1 MEHELVGLAG
11 PGGRWRPV
19 AAVPFTVGAAALA
32 LLPIRPVWLWASL
45 IVAVAAVPWLLGAL
59 PEARRRRPRPYWRLS
74 ADGLERIGPGGLTL
88 TRYERDRIDALAITT
103 GDGVLTVFHRFGRS
117 AVGATA
123 SLGLEPIALFATARR
138 LGIPLHLL
146 DGEAGDLL
154 DPAVEEALRVPGLD
168 DGPASVGALP
178 RDHAA
183 EKRLLDQEAA
193 LLAAAHEPGEHPPR
207 HGGEV
212 RLDTPAPLP
221 SRRRITVL
229 GALTGVL
236 GAVMIARIAV
246 EGTSAFGARLAAAC
260 WAVAAIAGL
269 LAARRRLARAAQVR
283 WTISPERLLVRTR
296 PGGRAPLE
304 VPAARIAAIVVGP
317 GLRADPL
324 SGEPQRAE
332 LAALAFGHRLEL
344 LARLPADGLDG
355 FQLAHALDDHG
366 YRVITPGSRPPRR
379 PHYGLDRVPDV
390 FPWVPGGR
398 LVVADGGLGW
408 ADAAG
413 DVVMQVPG
421 EHLGVIELLTI
432 AGHAW
437 VRLHDADG
445 DELLAAPLSALRIS
459 RTDLRESARREGLP
473 VNDAEYDAY
482 LSAAFHSAVS
492 TLADPGPDA
501 EPAPASLVPGAAR
514 EGGTDARPAERADE
528 PADDLADE
536 RADADTEDIPAVPA
550 FTLDLD
556 APPGPAAAPGATLD
570 ATRRS
575 RAGTYAMSVALCEA
589 AALLGAVWLGPELG
603 GFSLVASWAAPAGAL
618 VGLVGNWLYDRNRS
632 QLRVSAAGLAVV
644 TRRGRV
650 EWELARNR
658 IGGVGVDESSARLP
672 RLVAWGPSGRVL
684 RQVAFPPDL
693 TELRRACERY
703 GVPWGPPDAD
713 RPAPPPPEL

>member
-1 MEHELVGLAG
+1 M
-11 PGGRWRPV
+11 
-19 AAVPFTVGAAALA
+19 
-32 LLPIRPVWLWASL
+32 
-45 IVAVAAVPWLLGAL
+45 
-59 PEARRRRPRPYWRLS
+59 
-74 ADGLERIGPGGLTL
+74 
-88 TRYERDRIDALAITT
+88 
-103 GDGVLTVFHRFGRS
+103 
-117 AVGATA
+117 
-123 SLGLEPIALFATARR
+123 
-138 LGIPLHLL
+138 
-146 DGEAGDLL
+146 
-154 DPAVEEALRVPGLD
+154 
-168 DGPASVGALP
+168 
-178 RDHAA
+178 
-183 EKRLLDQEAA
+183 
-193 LLAAAHEPGEHPPR
+193 
-207 HGGEV
+207 

-221 SRRRITVL
+221 SRRRIV
-229 GALTGVL
+229 GAGRADRRARHGRWWPGSRWTGR
-236 GAVMIARIAV
+236 AR
-246 EGTSAFGARLAAAC
+246 SARGSPRPAGRL
-260 WAVAAIAGL
+260 AAIAGV
-269 LAARRRLARAAQVR
+269 LAARRKLAYAAQVR
-283 WTISPERLLVRTR
+283 WLISADRLHVRTR
-296 PGGRAPLE
+296 PGERTPLE
-304 VPAARIAAIVVGP
+304 IPASRIAAVVLGP

-324 SGEPQRAE
+324 TGEPHRTE

-344 LARLPADGLDG
+344 LARLPADELDA
-355 FQLAHALDDHG
+355 FQLAHALDDQG
-366 YRVITPGSRPPRR
+366 YRVITPGARVPRR
-379 PHYGLDRVPDV
+379 PHYGLDRVPEV

-501 EPAPASLVPGAAR
+501 EPAPASLAPGAAR
-514 EGGTDARPAERADE
+514 EGGTDARPAERAAEDSE
-528 PADDLADE
+528 D
-536 RADADTEDIPAVPA
+536 RASDDADTEDIPAVPGFA
-550 FTLDLD
+550 LSLD
-556 APPGPAAAPGATLD
+556 APPGPAAAPGTTLD

-575 RAGTYAMSVALCEA
+575 RIGTYAMSVALCEVT
-589 AALLGAVWLGPELG
+589 ALLGAVWLGPELG
-603 GFSLVASWAAPAGAL
+603 GFGLVASWAVPAGVL
-618 VGLVGNWLYDRNRS
+618 VGLAGNWLYDRNRS

-650 EWELARNR
+650 EWELGRDR
-658 IGGVGVDESSARLP
+658 IGGVGVDESSARMP

>member
-1 MEHELVGLAG
+1 M
-11 PGGRWRPV
+11 
-19 AAVPFTVGAAALA
+19 
-32 LLPIRPVWLWASL
+32 
-45 IVAVAAVPWLLGAL
+45 
-59 PEARRRRPRPYWRLS
+59 
-74 ADGLERIGPGGLTL
+74 
-88 TRYERDRIDALAITT
+88 
-103 GDGVLTVFHRFGRS
+103 
-117 AVGATA
+117 
-123 SLGLEPIALFATARR
+123 
-138 LGIPLHLL
+138 
-146 DGEAGDLL
+146 
-154 DPAVEEALRVPGLD
+154 
-168 DGPASVGALP
+168 
-178 RDHAA
+178 
-183 EKRLLDQEAA
+183 
-193 LLAAAHEPGEHPPR
+193 
-207 HGGEV
+207 
-212 RLDTPAPLP
+212 
-221 SRRRITVL
+221 
-229 GALTGVL
+229 
-236 GAVMIARIAV
+236 
-246 EGTSAFGARLAAAC
+246 
-260 WAVAAIAGL
+260 
-269 LAARRRLARAAQVR
+269 LAARRKLAYAAQVR
-283 WTISPERLLVRTR
+283 WLISADRLHVRTR
-296 PGGRAPLE
+296 PGERTPLE
-304 VPAARIAAIVVGP
+304 IPASRIAAVVLGP

-324 SGEPQRAE
+324 TGEPHRTE

-344 LARLPADGLDG
+344 LARLPADELDA
-355 FQLAHALDDHG
+355 FQLAHALDDQG
-366 YRVITPGSRPPRR
+366 YRVITPGARVPRR
-379 PHYGLDRVPDV
+379 PHYGLDRVPEV

-501 EPAPASLVPGAAR
+501 EPAPASLAPGAAR
-514 EGGTDARPAERADE
+514 EGGTDARPAERAAEDSE
-528 PADDLADE
+528 D
-536 RADADTEDIPAVPA
+536 RASDDADTEDIPAVPGFA
-550 FTLDLD
+550 LSLD
-556 APPGPAAAPGATLD
+556 APPGPAAAPGTTLD

-575 RAGTYAMSVALCEA
+575 RIGTYAMSVALCEVT
-589 AALLGAVWLGPELG
+589 ALLGAVWLGPELG
-603 GFSLVASWAAPAGAL
+603 GFGLVASWAVPAGVL
-618 VGLVGNWLYDRNRS
+618 VGLAGNWLYDRNRS

-650 EWELARNR
+650 EWELGRDR
-658 IGGVGVDESSARLP
+658 IGGVGVDESSARMP